1 MLGFGKK
8 EFVVQKAAPED
19 YGALADLHALSFAR
33 GWSTSELEG
42 LAGQP
47 SVTIL
52 SARLVGKPKLAP
64 VAFNIIRQ
72 TEFEAE
78 ILSIAVDTT
87 YRRAGLGGQ
96 LMREAILHLQA
107 DRVGTLILEV
117 DATNVPAVTMY
128 QKLGFETVGNRPG
141 YYASDSQSSNAN
153 RATAL
158 VMRLELA

>member
-8 EFVVQKAAPED
+8 EFVVQKAVPED
-19 YGALADLHALSFAR
+19 YGALADLHALHFAR

-42 LAGQP
+42 LAGQ
-47 SVTIL
+47 STVTIL

-64 VAFNIIRQ
+64 VGFNIMRQ
-72 TEFEAE
+72 TESEAE
-78 ILSIAVDTT
+78 ILSIAVDTA
-87 YRRAGLGGQ
+87 YRQVGLGQQ
-96 LMREAILHLQA
+96 LMRDAILRLKA
-107 DRVGTLILEV
+107 DRVAKLILEV
-117 DATNVPAVTMY
+117 DATNVAAVTMY

-141 YYASDSQSSNAN
+141 YYSSDTKTPNAD